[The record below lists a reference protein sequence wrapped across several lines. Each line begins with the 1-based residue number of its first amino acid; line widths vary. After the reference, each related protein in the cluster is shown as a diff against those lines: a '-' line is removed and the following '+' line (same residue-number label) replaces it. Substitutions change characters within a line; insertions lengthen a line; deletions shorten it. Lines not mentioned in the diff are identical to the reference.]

1 MWTLAVLVAIYSTL
15 GVAPTVIGLLR
26 HRGMLGTVFVLG
38 MILVGATILT
48 QGLRVRPREAEIG
61 VALGAAAAYVMVLVR
76 MSIPEERTHLIE
88 YGVVAVLVFEA
99 LTERAS
105 RGRRVP
111 LPPVLAVV
119 ATSVFGTLD
128 ELIQG
133 ILPNRVFA
141 LRDIL
146 FNVLASVM
154 AVTTMVGLGWARRW
168 AERRRNG

>member
-1 MWTLAVLVAIYSTL
+1 
-15 GVAPTVIGLLR
+15 
-26 HRGMLGTVFVLG
+26 
-38 MILVGATILT
+38 
-48 QGLRVRPREAEIG
+48 
-61 VALGAAAAYVMVLVR
+61 
-76 MSIPEERTHLIE
+76 PEERTHLIE